1 MANPT
6 DAMIRTTL
14 TESMARVIKR
24 RRYDERQVVQ
34 ILRATPD
41 KAKAIVS
48 GQLDNFSTDE
58 IRKMIDVLD

>member
-1 MANPT
+1 MANPK
-6 DAMIRTTL
+6 DEMIRATL

-41 KAKAIVS
+41 KARAIVT
-48 GQLDNFSTDE
+48 GQLDGFSTDE